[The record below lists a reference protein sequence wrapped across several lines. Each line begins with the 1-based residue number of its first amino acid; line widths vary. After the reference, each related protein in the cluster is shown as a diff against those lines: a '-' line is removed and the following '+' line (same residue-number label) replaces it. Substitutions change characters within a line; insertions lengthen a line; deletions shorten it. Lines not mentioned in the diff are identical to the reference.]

1 MSLTFY
7 FGSGSPFAWKVWL
20 ALEHKG
26 IPFEAKRLSFDND
39 DTKSP
44 AFLAVNPR
52 GRVPAI
58 VDDGFA
64 LWESSAIIEYLE
76 ERYPERPLL
85 PKSIQARATVR
96 RIVNEADNYLSAASS
111 ELVEQAV
118 YLTAAERVAE
128 KTAVAK
134 KGMMEELTRLEKCL
148 TGDFLVGDIGL
159 ADYAAYPY
167 VRMAQRAEDRS
178 PGLGVARADMP
189 KSISAWMSRI
199 ETLPYFERT
208 IPPHWKA

>member
-7 FGSGSPFAWKVWL
+7 FGSGSPYAWKVWL

-39 DTKSP
+39 DTKTP
-44 AFLAVNPR
+44 EFLAINPR

-64 LWESSAIIEYLE
+64 MWESAPIIEYLE
-76 ERYPERPLL
+76 ERFPDKPLL
-85 PKSIQARATVR
+85 PKDLKARATVR
-96 RIVNEADNYLSAASS
+96 RMVNEADNYLNPLSS

-118 YLTAAERVAE
+118 YLTPAERDPE
-128 KTAVAK
+128 KSQAAK
-134 KGMMEELTRLEKCL
+134 KQMLSELQRLEKCMK
-148 TGDFLVGDIGL
+148 GDFLHDALGL

-167 VRMAQRAEDRS
+167 VRMAQRADERA
-178 PGLGVARADMP
+178 PGLGVARAEMP
-189 KSISAWMSRI
+189 AKIQAWLQRI
-199 ETLPYFERT
+199 EALPYYNRT
-208 IPPHWKA
+208 IPPHWKG

>member
-1 MSLTFY
+1 MSLTFF

-26 IPFEAKRLSFDND
+26 VPFEAKRLSFDND
-39 DTKSP
+39 DTKTP
-44 AFLAVNPR
+44 AFLAINPR

-58 VDDGFA
+58 LDDGFP
-64 LWESSAIIEYLE
+64 LWESAAIIEYLE

-85 PKSIQARATVR
+85 PKDIHGRATVR
-96 RIVNEADNYLSAASS
+96 RMVNEADNYLATTSG

-118 YLTAAERVAE
+118 YLTPAERDPE
-128 KTAVAK
+128 KSKASRK
-134 KGMMEELTRLEKCL
+134 QMMEELTRLEKGMK
-148 TGDFLVGDIGL
+148 GDFLHDALGL

-167 VRMAQRAEDRS
+167 VRMAQRADERA

-189 KSISAWMSRI
+189 VKVRAWMDRI
-199 ETLPYFERT
+199 EALPYYART
-208 IPPHWKA
+208 IPPHWKS